1 MMEKAQGS
9 SATSSRGRWY
19 GRVPA
24 AIPLLFGL
32 GFGAAVP
39 LAAQISLTI
48 YNDGRVL
55 VRRVVPVDLPR
66 GASVQ
71 RLTLGALDPATLFS
85 SDSGVVIGGV
95 SYDGAVDQMSA
106 LRRAVG
112 RRLLFRA
119 GGVSDTVSAV
129 VLGVDPER
137 YQLPDGTVSFSP
149 PGVPRFPVDLV
160 VVDPVTTL
168 SLRSSGARK
177 ELRLGYF
184 SAGAQWQASYQV
196 LLGAGPARVSGLAV
210 LRSESLKADN
220 AEVQLLAGT
229 VGRAVAG
236 APPPRPMMAVSKVAG
251 EEGALAEEKVGEF
264 HLYSLP
270 GRVSLLPGITTSVAL
285 FEPAMVKSEKS
296 YVVRGQLPYWGGLPQ
311 YGEETEIPVTISYLL
326 SRPRKT
332 ELGDR
337 PLPGGVVRIYQ
348 ADSAGRPQLVGE
360 TSIGHT
366 PAGED
371 LRLEAGQAF
380 DFKAR
385 RVQTFY
391 QTRRDS
397 VSAGYWRTSATAE
410 YQVTLSNASD
420 SAATINV
427 LEERGGEWSVL
438 SSSVPAEKL
447 SSTVTRFR
455 VPVPAAG
462 RAVLKYRVKV
472 IW

>member
-1 MMEKAQGS
+1 
-9 SATSSRGRWY
+9 
-19 GRVPA
+19 
-24 AIPLLFGL
+24 
-32 GFGAAVP
+32 
-39 LAAQISLTI
+39 
-48 YNDGRVL
+48 
-55 VRRVVPVDLPR
+55 
-66 GASVQ
+66 
-71 RLTLGALDPATLFS
+71 
-85 SDSGVVIGGV
+85 
-95 SYDGAVDQMSA
+95 
-106 LRRAVG
+106 
-112 RRLLFRA
+112 
-119 GGVSDTVSAV
+119 
-129 VLGVDPER
+129 
-137 YQLPDGTVSFSP
+137 
-149 PGVPRFPVDLV
+149 
-160 VVDPVTTL
+160 
-168 SLRSSGARK
+168 
-177 ELRLGYF
+177 
-184 SAGAQWQASYQV
+184 
-196 LLGAGPARVSGLAV
+196 
-210 LRSESLKADN
+210 
-220 AEVQLLAGT
+220 
-229 VGRAVAG
+229 
-236 APPPRPMMAVSKVAG
+236 
-251 EEGALAEEKVGEF
+251 
-264 HLYSLP
+264 
-270 GRVSLLPGITTSVAL
+270 
-285 FEPAMVKSEKS
+285 MVKSEKS